1 MDRVRLAYKKRLRRY
16 GWPRWVAG
24 VNVVIMVV
32 DEVKTKRC
40 NGLHTKNTQVID

>member
-1 MDRVRLAYKKRLRRY
+1 MI
-16 GWPRWVAG
+16 G

-40 NGLHTKNTQVID
+40 NGLHTNTNTISTHCELKKGPIPGFVGT